1 MHEPVGGHRWDAAER
16 AERIDSLESLRLT
29 YDLLERGVPPTYVA
43 KIMPF
48 QVASDAGM
56 AHGALLRGTCALDEW
71 HLDQLKN
78 VRQQPSPPYVRF

>member
-1 MHEPVGGHRWDAAER
+1 MHEPVGGHRWDASER

-48 QVASDAGM
+48 QVASDAGNKGGQRRWQQM
-56 AHGALLRGTCALDEW
+56 CAFAEW
-71 HLDQLKN
+71 PLDQLKN
-78 VRQQPSPPYVRF
+78 VRQQPLPLRAF